1 MRRVS
6 FALNDDRGFSLASVV
21 VAVAFLAVAAA
32 LVGALLADSVK
43 AHRASA
49 EGQTA
54 AHLAL
59 AEAERLKAVP
69 FDELTTVPEGDV
81 PGYPGFRA
89 AVEVEQVNAFTK
101 RVTVRVT
108 YPVQGGE
115 RGEQRLT
122 FERTGGF

>member
-1 MRRVS
+1 MRRSLLVI
-6 FALNDDRGFSLASVV
+6 AGERGFSLASVV
-21 VAVAFLAVAAA
+21 AALAFLAVAAA
-32 LVGALLADSVK
+32 LVGALLAGSVK
-43 AHRASA
+43 AHRTSAS
-49 EGQTA
+49 GQVA

-69 FDELTTVPEGDV
+69 FDELAPAPEADV

-89 AVEVEQVNAFTK
+89 TVEVEQVNAFTK

-108 YPVQGGE
+108 YPEQGGG

-122 FERTGGF
+122 FERTGGL